1 MDISTVIGLVIG
13 TALVVIAIVI
23 GDDPTI
29 FIDSKSALIVVG
41 GTLGVTFIKNSLNRV
56 FGTIGVV
63 KNAFFGKVTPIDSL
77 IESIVELSRKA
88 RRESLL
94 SLEKV
99 EIEDPFL
106 AKAVR
111 LAVDGMEPAAI
122 RTVLE
127 AEVAFL
133 QRRHKIGADILDGMA
148 SPPRTAFGMVG
159 TLIGLVQMLASM
171 EDPSTIG
178 PSMAVAILTTT
189 LCGALIANLFCQPL
203 AAKLE
208 NRSRE
213 EVNTRLKVRRPGR
226 ALHRRGR
233 SPRLRSNKKLA
244 APISIPRCA
253 RTGGKKAA

>member
-13 TALVVIAIVI
+13 TALVVVAIVI
-23 GDDPTI
+23 GDDPQI
-29 FIDSKSALIVVG
+29 FLDSKSALIVVG
-41 GTLGVTFIKNSLNRV
+41 GTLGVTFVKNSLNRV
-56 FGTIGVV
+56 FGTIAVV

-77 IESIVELSRKA
+77 IETIVELSRKA

-127 AEVAFL
+127 TEVSFL
-133 QRRHKIGADILDGMA
+133 QQRHKIGADILDGMA
-148 SPPRTAFGMVG
+148 SSAPAFGMVG

-178 PSMAVAILTTT
+178 PSMAVAILTT
-189 LCGALIANLFCQPL
+189 LYGALIANLFCQPL
-203 AAKLE
+203 AEKLK

-213 EVNTRLKVRRPGR
+213 EVNTRLVVVQGVLSIVEGDHP
-226 ALHRRGR
+226 A
-233 SPRLRSNKKLA
+233 SVEQKLA
-244 APISIPRCA
+244 AYLDPKMRKDA
-253 RTGGKKAA
+253 DQKKAA